1 MKEKGELQHPLPE
14 DPKKEPWD
22 GSYWFSDLPCDEVT
36 RKKEIKAISGLI
48 NNLVVFV
55 SLSKN
60 AVKQDAAFAGL
71 PAIRTGAQESKSG
84 AVQAIK
90 ELLKMWGISTG

>member
-14 DPKKEPWD
+14 DPKKKPWD
-22 GSYWFSDLPCDEVT
+22 VDDWFPPCDEVT
-36 RKKEIKAISGLI
+36 RKREIKAISGLI

-60 AVKQDAAFAGL
+60 AAKQDAAFAGL
-71 PAIRTGAQESKSG
+71 PAIRAGAQESKSE
-84 AVQAIK
+84 AVQVIK
-90 ELLKMWGISTG
+90 ELLEMWDNG